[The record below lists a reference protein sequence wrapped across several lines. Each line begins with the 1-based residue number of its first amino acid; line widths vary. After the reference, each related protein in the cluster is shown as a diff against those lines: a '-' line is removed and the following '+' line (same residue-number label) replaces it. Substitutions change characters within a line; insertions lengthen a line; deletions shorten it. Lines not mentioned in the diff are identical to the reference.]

1 MIKNVHRY
9 LDIAVIQELLLER
22 QENIYKIGVYYQPD
36 QSIITKVR
44 TVLCCHIKFHSKSSS
59 SSIRSQKTPRCQY
72 QTRSAGWEA

>member
-44 TVLCCHIKFHSKSSS
+44 TVLLDEI
-59 SSIRSQKTPRCQY
+59 P
-72 QTRSAGWEA
+72 